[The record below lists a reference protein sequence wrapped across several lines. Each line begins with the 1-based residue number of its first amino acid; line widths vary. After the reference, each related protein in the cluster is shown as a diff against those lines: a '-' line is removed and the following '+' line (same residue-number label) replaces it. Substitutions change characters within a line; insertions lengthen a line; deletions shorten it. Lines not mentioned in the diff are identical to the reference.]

1 MVLFYRLSADSK
13 TKQVINDMIKD
24 FNVSCQG
31 EGVNVKLI
39 VRTSSE
45 KLCCIFVKL
54 VHCLFNF
61 LSPTRIRK
69 LPV

>member
-1 MVLFYRLSADSK
+1 MLFYIFLFYRLSADSK

-54 VHCLFNF
+54 RPLFIQFFVTN
-61 LSPTRIRK
+61 
-69 LPV
+69 